1 MPVSLPASEMEVH
14 GIDIQLPIGAAALP
28 RGIGI
33 ANNVTDPNINT
44 APAAGFFGVLVES
57 QLANT
62 TGAVKKVRVPACNRG
77 LVEVL
82 LSTAAGSNKGTPLTL
97 DATNRWTVAAAG
109 QKVYARAQNV
119 ASAGTYVLA
128 LVSNEGTL

>member
-1 MPVSLPASEMEVH
+1 MPVSLPASEMEIH

-33 ANNVTDPNINT
+33 ANGVNDPNVNT
-44 APAAGFFGVLVES
+44 ASATGFFGVLVES

-62 TGAVKKVRVPACNRG
+62 TGAIKRLRVPACNRG

-82 LSTAAGSNKGTPLTL
+82 LAVAVSRGSALTL
-97 DATNRWTVAAAG
+97 DATNRWIIASTG
-109 QKVYARAQNV
+109 QKVYARAQAAALPN
-119 ASAGTYVLA
+119 TYVLA
-128 LVSNEGTL
+128 LVHNEGTL

>member
-33 ANNVTDPNINT
+33 ANNVADPNVNT
-44 APAAGFFGVLVES
+44 APAGGFFGVLVES

-62 TGAVKKVRVPACNRG
+62 TGAIKKVRVPACNRG

-82 LSTAAGSNKGTPLTL
+82 LGTAAGTNKGTPLTL
-97 DATNRWTVAAAG
+97 DATNRWTTAAAG
-109 QKVYARAQNV
+109 QKVYARAQAV
-119 ASAGTYVLA
+119 ALPNTYVLA
-128 LVSNEGTL
+128 LVHNEGTL

>member
-14 GIDIQLPIGAAALP
+14 GIDVQLAIGAAALP

-33 ANNVTDPNINT
+33 ANNVTDPTVNT
-44 APAAGFFGVLVES
+44 ASTGGFFGVLTES

-62 TGAVKKVRVPACNRG
+62 TGAIKKVRVPACNRG

-82 LSTAAGSNKGTPLTL
+82 LGTAAVVRGAALTL
-97 DATNRWTVAAAG
+97 DTTNRWTTAAAG
-109 QKVYARAQNV
+109 QKVYARAQTAGL
-119 ASAGTYVLA
+119 ASTYILA
-128 LVSNEGTL
+128 LVHNEGTL

>member
-1 MPVSLPASEMEVH
+1 MPVSLPASEMEIH

-33 ANNVTDPNINT
+33 ANNVTDPNIFT
-44 APAAGFFGVLVES
+44 ANAGGFFGVLVES

-62 TGAVKKVRVPACNRG
+62 TGAIKKVRVPACNRG

-82 LSTAAGSNKGTPLTL
+82 LGSTAVIRGAALTL
-97 DATNRWTVAAAG
+97 DVNNRWIPTATG
-109 QKVYARAQNV
+109 NKVYARAQ
-119 ASAGTYVLA
+119 AAAAGGTYVLA
-128 LVSNEGTL
+128 LVHNEGTL